1 MLSREAQRGVTLLEL
16 MIGVSIV
23 SLVLAAGAPSFNRWI
38 TDSKNRGA
46 AESIANGMQV
56 ARGEAVGRNALVRFD
71 LTSADGDVSW
81 TVTCVNN
88 VPNCPTATP
97 LRTYTGATGP
107 KVGVSKT
114 AIALPPAPDP
124 FATPIAAVTEMPA
137 GVTFNGLGRV
147 PAVNAGA
154 DITRADVTNGNGK
167 RFVVTI
173 SSTGQIRMCDPGVS
187 LATTPQGCR

>member
-1 MLSREAQRGVTLLEL
+1 MLSRRPQRGVTLLEL

-38 TDSKNRGA
+38 MDSKNRGA

-71 LTSADGDVSW
+71 LTSADGDIMW
-81 TVTCVNN
+81 TVSCVNN
-88 VPNCPTATP
+88 VPNCSTAKP
-97 LRTYTGATGP
+97 LRTYTGALGP
-107 KVGVSKT
+107 KVGVSLV
-114 AIALPPAPDP
+114 AVALPPAPDP
-124 FATPIAAVTEMPA
+124 FATAIEPKSDMPA

-147 PAVNAGA
+147 PTVNAGA
-154 DITRADVTNGNGK
+154 DITRADVTAGSGK

-173 SSTGQIRMCDPGVS
+173 SSTGQIRMCDPGVA